1 MKLCRGRRLRCSLG
15 QMGQVPDG
23 MLAPLFQDL
32 GPEGTSGVLYRRLDE
47 DDITRPAVEAEP
59 GLRGSPG
66 AAGAGLQPAQ
76 DLPNDAGRGQGFVHR
91 DGATLL
97 EAAGGPFG
105 QDRSGTGGL
114 VVSPGVNAFWS
125 ADVRRAAALEQ
136 VADVERPL
144 ALPPLAGPPVT
155 FGPVQALGV
164 DHGGSGLLQPGVG
177 PEQAPSHL
185 VSAGMS
191 PVQAPLVGAGPEQAS
206 MRMAAAGMSLGQ
218 APMGGAG
225 LVQAHGAECRQGG
238 PEQARGGVRG
248 AGPVQALTNGALSQP
263 SPEKSVEEL
272 RLRIMK
278 EAEENFIREAKKLK
292 GEEVEGEIRSY
303 HTASSGVPPMPA
315 LQGTATATSLAMQQA
330 GHGLQ
335 GGAHLAGQGHGV
347 VWSQPVSPTA
357 GNSPGLPSGHSPG
370 LHGGAW
376 ASHGHLQ
383 AGGLCGGAGSMVHSQ
398 GHATGVHSGGQIPSS
413 WNAMGPMAS
422 FGGGVS
428 TQMWRQAQ
436 QELRRWLCLQGLVVR
451 INLKG
456 MRPLWSRCGALNFLY
471 YHNLAQSS
479 QPCSLGIGSRWSRRC
494 LEMWLDR
501 LVDGGMTS

>member
-1 MKLCRGRRLRCSLG
+1 MDRRRRQRGETADQRLDRLIEMERRSQLQPPAVPEVRRLKVDEGGAAASGSELRHDGRGEDGEGAVQGSTTSLQLG
-15 QMGQVPDG
+15 SDVQVPEG

-66 AAGAGLQPAQ
+66 AAGAGLQPVQ

-91 DGATLL
+91 DGSTLL

-125 ADVRRAAALEQ
+125 ADVRKAAALEQ
-136 VADVERPL
+136 VADVERPM

-225 LVQAHGAECRQGG
+225 LVQAHGAEGRQGG

-272 RLRIMK
+272 RLRTIR
-278 EAEENFIREAKKLK
+278 EAEESFIREAKKLK
-292 GEEVEGEIRSY
+292 GEEIEGEIRSY

-315 LQGTATATSLAMQQA
+315 LQGTATATSLAMR
-330 GHGLQ
+330 
-335 GGAHLAGQGHGV
+335 
-347 VWSQPVSPTA
+347 
-357 GNSPGLPSGHSPG
+357 
-370 LHGGAW
+370 
-376 ASHGHLQ
+376 
-383 AGGLCGGAGSMVHSQ
+383 LCSKLD
-398 GHATGVHSGGQIPSS
+398 
-413 WNAMGPMAS
+413 MG
-422 FGGGVS
+422 FKEEH
-428 TQMWRQAQ
+428 T
-436 QELRRWLCLQGLVVR
+436 WLV
-451 INLKG
+451 KG
-456 MRPLWSRCGALNFLY
+456 MEWFGVNRFL
-471 YHNLAQSS
+471 QR
-479 QPCSLGIGSRWSRRC
+479 Q
-494 LEMWLDR
+494 
-501 LVDGGMTS
+501 